1 MLYCN
6 GRRGRSIGD
15 IILMDR
21 VPLLLMVGMG
31 MVVMMMMMAMM
42 MVVMMM
48 TVVVM
53 MMATILI
60 FMTKSQ

>member
-6 GRRGRSIGD
+6 GRLGRSIGD

-21 VPLLLMVGMG
+21 VPLLLMAGTG
-31 MVVMMMMMAMM
+31 ILMMMTMM
-42 MVVMMM
+42 MVVIMM

-53 MMATILI
+53 KMMI
-60 FMTKSQ
+60 MSKYE